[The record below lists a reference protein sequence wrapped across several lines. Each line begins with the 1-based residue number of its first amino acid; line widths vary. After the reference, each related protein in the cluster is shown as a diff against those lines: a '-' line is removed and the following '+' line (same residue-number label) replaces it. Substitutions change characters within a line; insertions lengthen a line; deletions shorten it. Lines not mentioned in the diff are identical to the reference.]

1 MKPPRNVKRKDEWHR
16 RLEEMRRVSEE
27 QLDRLELVAVDLL
40 AEIRLARRVVQGQA
54 RKCKPPRP

>member
-1 MKPPRNVKRKDEWHR
+1 MKPPRNVKRKDEWNR

-40 AEIRLARRVVQGQA
+40 TEIRLARRLMTGQV